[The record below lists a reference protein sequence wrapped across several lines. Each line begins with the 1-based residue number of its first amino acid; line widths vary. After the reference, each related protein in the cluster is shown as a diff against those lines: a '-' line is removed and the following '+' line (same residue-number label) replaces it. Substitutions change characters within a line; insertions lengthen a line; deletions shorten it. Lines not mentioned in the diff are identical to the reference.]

1 MAQWSFNIKPLVKYS
16 IGHSQKMVASLGPWT
31 YSVVVGRVG
40 AAEDALASGSVV
52 AVSAANV
59 RIGPA
64 TPETHH

>member
-1 MAQWSFNIKPLVKYS
+1 
-16 IGHSQKMVASLGPWT
+16 MVASLGPWT